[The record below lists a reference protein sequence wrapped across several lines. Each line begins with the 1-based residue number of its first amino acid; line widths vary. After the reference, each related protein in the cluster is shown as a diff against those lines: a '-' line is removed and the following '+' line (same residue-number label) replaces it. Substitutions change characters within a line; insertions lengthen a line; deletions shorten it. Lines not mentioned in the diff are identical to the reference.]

1 MTEEDSRRLV
11 SWVTLAVAGVL
22 ALVMAVWGFSSL
34 TAPIKKDP
42 SATESSNNGGC
53 VPAGASYVHRNE
65 VTVSVFNAGKE
76 TGRAQKTLDMLE
88 RAGFVPGAVGN
99 APSGDKVARAE
110 VHTTK
115 ADDPRARLVALA
127 LGKGTKVVVTT
138 VIGPGLDVI
147 IGDKFKRLDPGAPG
161 RVRASAAVTC

>member
-1 MTEEDSRRLV
+1 MTEEDSRRV
-11 SWVTLAVAGVL
+11 ISWVTLGVSAVL
-22 ALVMAVWGFSSL
+22 ALVMAVWGFHAL
-34 TAPIKKDP
+34 TAPVKKDP
-42 SATESSNNGGC
+42 PSAEASNNGGC

-88 RAGFVPGAVGN
+88 NAGFVPGAVGN
-99 APSGDKVARAE
+99 APSRDKVARAE

-147 IGDKFKRLDPGAPG
+147 IGDRFKRLDASAPQ
-161 RVRASAAVTC
+161 RVRASSAVTC